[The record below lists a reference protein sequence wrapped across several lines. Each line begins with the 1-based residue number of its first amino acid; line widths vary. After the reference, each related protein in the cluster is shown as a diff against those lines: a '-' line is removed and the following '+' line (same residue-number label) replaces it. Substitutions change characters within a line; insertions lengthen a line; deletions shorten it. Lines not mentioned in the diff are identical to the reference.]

1 MRPWIEM
8 LHSNT
13 MRTARLSPG
22 CFAKWGSNKVIQDKD
37 VEGGVKLRAE
47 EQLEEKQ
54 TVAVVKEEESFPKE
68 GALAGD
74 LKTFTPRNF
83 QSVANP
89 PSCQHFP
96 LHHSSPHSYFLLPAG
111 NWVFF

>member
-8 LHSNT
+8 IHSNT

-54 TVAVVKEEESFPKE
+54 TVAVVKEEESFPKD
-68 GALAGD
+68 G
-74 LKTFTPRNF
+74 
-83 QSVANP
+83 
-89 PSCQHFP
+89 C
-96 LHHSSPHSYFLLPAG
+96 
-111 NWVFF
+111 